1 VWMRPVTNIKSGNDY
16 ILYRSTSAASTLIVL
31 FSEMFEF
38 SKEIKFQKEQIMK
51 ENKEFF
57 EFFWDILFDTESSR
71 IIFWG

>member
-1 VWMRPVTNIKSGNDY
+1 MRPVTNIKSGNDY

-57 EFFWDILFDTESSR
+57 E
-71 IIFWG
+71 IFLGYSV